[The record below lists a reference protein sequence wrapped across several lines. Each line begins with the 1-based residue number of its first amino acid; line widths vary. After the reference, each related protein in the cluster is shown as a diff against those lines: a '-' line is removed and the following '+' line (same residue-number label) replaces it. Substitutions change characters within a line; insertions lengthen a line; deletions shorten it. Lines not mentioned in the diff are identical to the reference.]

1 MRKLIRL
8 SILLLV
14 LISMG
19 GMLTGCKKEK
29 AESSGYSMFYLNK
42 QRYRYGRTD

>member
-29 AESSGYSMFYLNK
+29 RKAVAIPCF
-42 QRYRYGRTD
+42 T